1 MAKERLSRYQRT
13 ALELLCRPGFY
24 LDWHNSAV
32 IRNSRDEYT
41 CYIPFQT
48 AISLTGR
55 NFIQKDVATKSHYVI
70 TALGRALVP
79 SNVPEQAQVN

>member
-1 MAKERLSRYQRT
+1 MEGKERLSSYQRT
-13 ALELLCRPGFY
+13 ALELLCRPGYY

-32 IRNSRDEYT
+32 IRNSNDQYC

-55 NFIQKDVATKSHYVI
+55 DFIQKDAATRSHYVI
-70 TALGRALVP
+70 TDKGRAIAPRGGRV
-79 SNVPEQAQVN
+79 